1 MPTAGPLNLSSR
13 SDPDNLLVENHAHPM
28 VIGIQYEPFV
38 VPCKPTSP
46 KVKVEL
52 VKEDGEVTILSYNET
67 IGFLVVGN
75 ESTDTF
81 ISCIGYVGNHQMEQ
95 SFMVAIDR
103 RFPNLV
109 THVINYLIIFEHN
122 RARLIS
128 CKKIFSI
135 TPPARYYMQSHNQRL
150 KKRT

>member
-1 MPTAGPLNLSSR
+1 MPTAGPLSLSSH
-13 SDPDNLLVENHAHPM
+13 SDPDNLLVEHPHPM

-46 KVKVEL
+46 RVKVEL

-75 ESTDTF
+75 ERTDAFF
-81 ISCIGYVGNHQMEQ
+81 ISCIGYVGNHRMEL
-95 SFMVAIDR
+95 SLLIAIDR

-122 RARLIS
+122 
-128 CKKIFSI
+128 
-135 TPPARYYMQSHNQRL
+135 
-150 KKRT
+150 